1 MSAAHRNTASKHL
14 AGFTL
19 IEVLVVMVLLALIGG
34 VLFQALERAY
44 RLQERFGTTLFSVQ
58 QGQMASDWYRQSVQG
73 LYPDHPNGA
82 GIFQGKPQEFSGLS
96 TNPLNADYG
105 IPTLIT
111 WRLRVEPGN
120 NSSELVYVDKGQE
133 TSILNWRGN
142 AARFVYL
149 DDKQVPHNTWPPSL
163 GQFAQLPTQ
172 IHVETPKT
180 TEIFPLLASPMG
192 PTTPPLRLKDILGL
206 PQ

>member
-1 MSAAHRNTASKHL
+1 MIAAMRNTGSKRQ

-44 RLQERFGTTLFSVQ
+44 RLQERFGATLFSVQ

-73 LYPDHPNGA
+73 LYPDYPDGA
-82 GIFQGKPQEFSGLS
+82 GIFKGQPQEFSGLS

-105 IPTLIT
+105 IPTPVT
-111 WRLRVEPGN
+111 WRLRVEPSN
-120 NSSELVYVDKGQE
+120 NSTELVYESKGQE
-133 TSILNWRGN
+133 TSIVNWRGN

-149 DDKQVPHNTWPPSL
+149 DDKQVPHDAWPPSL

-172 IHVETPKT
+172 IQIEIPKD
-180 TEIFPLLASPMG
+180 TEIFPLVASPMG
-192 PTTPPLRLKDILGL
+192 PTTPPLRMRDILGL
-206 PQ
+206 SP